1 MKISIAMCTYNGAHY
16 LSEQLASVVAQ
27 TRQPDELI
35 ICDDASV
42 DETLT
47 HLQDFTRNA
56 PFQVSVVKNPTRL
69 GSTKN
74 FEHAIEL
81 CRGDVI
87 FLCDQDDIWV
97 ETKLS
102 VMEQQFVQR
111 PDMDLL
117 FTDADL
123 IDENGQPL
131 GGTMWKALRFDEA
144 SKRKIRSDAAYELL
158 DRREVV
164 TGATMAF
171 RSKFKELVL
180 PIPEDIPLI
189 HDGWI
194 ATMISHAG
202 KLEFIEKP
210 LIKYRQ
216 HSAQQLGAPAE
227 ITDAGWEISKLARL
241 AQRPMDFGEE
251 LKKAEAIQQRMSAM
265 RERYQFVGKE
275 NVDHL
280 LIHFRAREA
289 IAAAKLTNAPVIMR
303 ELFAGRYHRYSRG
316 FSSAVKDILRWQ

>member
-16 LSEQLASVVAQ
+16 LSEQLASIVAQ

-35 ICDDASV
+35 VCDDASV

-47 HLQDFTRNA
+47 VLQDSTRNA
-56 PFQVSVVKNPTRL
+56 PFQVSVVENPRRL

-97 ETKLS
+97 EKKLAE
-102 VMEQQFVQR
+102 MEQEFIQE
-111 PDMDLL
+111 PDVDLL

-123 IDENGQPL
+123 IDEKGQPL
-131 GGTMWKALRFDEA
+131 GRTMWQALRFDEA
-144 SKRKIRSDAAYELL
+144 SKRKIRSDSAYELL

-171 RSKFKELVL
+171 RSKFKDLVL
-180 PIPEDIPLI
+180 PIPENIPLI

-202 KLEFIEKP
+202 KLEFIEEP
-210 LIKYRQ
+210 LIRYRQ
-216 HSAQQLGAPAE
+216 HGSQQLGAPQTVRDSRSR
-227 ITDAGWEISKLARL
+227 ITRLNEL
-241 AQRPMDFGEE
+241 AQRAMDFGQE
-251 LKKAEAIQQRMSAM
+251 LKKAESLQQRMYAT
-265 RERYQFVGKE
+265 RDRYQFVGKQ
-275 NVDHL
+275 NVDQL
-280 LIHFRAREA
+280 LLHFRTRES
-289 IAAAKLTNAPVIMR
+289 IAKAKLANAPAIIR
-303 ELFAGRYHRYSRG
+303 ELVAGRYHRYSRG
-316 FSSAVKDILRWQ
+316 FSSAVKDILR

>member
-1 MKISIAMCTYNGAHY
+1 MCTYNGAHY

-47 HLQDFTRNA
+47 HVQDFTRNA
-56 PFQVSVVKNPTRL
+56 PFQVSVVKNPKRL

-81 CRGDVI
+81 CRGDVV

-97 ETKLS
+97 ETKLA
-102 VMEQQFVQR
+102 VMEQQFVQK
-111 PDMDLL
+111 PDMALL

-123 IDENGQPL
+123 IDENGKPL

-144 SKRKIRSDAAYELL
+144 NKRKIRSDSAYELL

-171 RSKFKELVL
+171 RSKFKDLVL

-202 KLEFIEKP
+202 KLDFIEKS

-216 HSAQQLGAPAE
+216 HSSQQLGAPVE
-227 ITDAGWEISKLARL
+227 VTDAGWEISKLAQL

-280 LIHFRAREA
+280 LIHFRTRQA
-289 IAAAKLTNAPVIMR
+289 IAKAKLTNAPSIMR

>member
-1 MKISIAMCTYNGAHY
+1 MCTYNGAHY

-56 PFQVSVVKNPTRL
+56 PFQVSVVKNPKRL

-97 ETKLS
+97 ETKLA
-102 VMEQQFVQR
+102 VMEQQFVQK

-144 SKRKIRSDAAYELL
+144 SKRKTRSDSAYELL

-171 RSKFKELVL
+171 RSKFKDLVL

-202 KLEFIEKP
+202 KLDFIEKS

-216 HSAQQLGAPAE
+216 HSSQQLGAPVE
-227 ITDAGWEISKLARL
+227 VTDAGWEISKLAQL

-280 LIHFRAREA
+280 LIHFRTRQA
-289 IAAAKLTNAPVIMR
+289 IANAKLTNAPSIMR

>member
-1 MKISIAMCTYNGAHY
+1 MCTYNGAHY

-47 HLQDFTRNA
+47 HVQDFTRNA
-56 PFQVSVVKNPTRL
+56 PFPVSVVKNPKRL

-81 CRGDVI
+81 CRGDVV

-97 ETKLS
+97 ETKLA
-102 VMEQQFVQR
+102 VMEQQFVQK
-111 PDMDLL
+111 PDMALL

-123 IDENGQPL
+123 IDENGKPL

-144 SKRKIRSDAAYELL
+144 NKRKIRSDSAYELL

-171 RSKFKELVL
+171 RSKFKDLVL

-202 KLEFIEKP
+202 KLDFIEKP

-216 HSAQQLGAPAE
+216 HRSQQLGAPAE
-227 ITDAGWEISKLARL
+227 VTDAGWEISKLAQL
-241 AQRPMDFGEE
+241 AQRPMEFGEE

-280 LIHFRAREA
+280 LIHFKTRQA
-289 IAAAKLTNAPVIMR
+289 IAKAKLTNAPSIMR

>member
-1 MKISIAMCTYNGAHY
+1 MCTYNGAHY

-47 HLQDFTRNA
+47 HVQDFTRNA
-56 PFQVSVVKNPTRL
+56 PFQVSVVKNPKRL

-97 ETKLS
+97 ETKLA
-102 VMEQQFVQR
+102 VMEQQFVQK
-111 PDMDLL
+111 PDMALL

-123 IDENGQPL
+123 IDENGKPL

-144 SKRKIRSDAAYELL
+144 NKRKIRSDSAYELL

-171 RSKFKELVL
+171 RSKFKDLVL

-202 KLEFIEKP
+202 KLDFIEKS

-216 HSAQQLGAPAE
+216 HSSQQLGAPSE
-227 ITDAGWEISKLARL
+227 VTDAGWEISKLAQL
-241 AQRPMDFGEE
+241 AQRPMEFGEE

-280 LIHFRAREA
+280 LIHFRTRQA
-289 IAAAKLTNAPVIMR
+289 IANAKLTNAPSIMR

>member
-1 MKISIAMCTYNGAHY
+1 MCTYNGAHY

-56 PFQVSVVKNPTRL
+56 PFQVSVVKNPKRL

-81 CRGDVI
+81 CRGDVV

-97 ETKLS
+97 ETKLA
-102 VMEQQFVQR
+102 VMEQQFVQK

-144 SKRKIRSDAAYELL
+144 NKRKIRSDSAYELL

-171 RSKFKELVL
+171 RSKFKDLVL

-202 KLEFIEKP
+202 KLDFIEKS

-216 HSAQQLGAPAE
+216 HSSQQLGAPVE
-227 ITDAGWEISKLARL
+227 VTDAGWEISKLAQL

-280 LIHFRAREA
+280 LIHFRTRQA
-289 IAAAKLTNAPVIMR
+289 IANAKLTNAPSIMR